1 MSVIR
6 SAVRFAGSYAQINY
20 SIWRIH
26 QDAIF
31 EVDFVEENE
40 SEEENSDS
48 EDDGLPVNEGMFFP
62 VVESCFLF

>member
-1 MSVIR
+1 MADSS
-6 SAVRFAGSYAQINY
+6 SAIADVADID
-20 SIWRIH
+20 W
-26 QDAIF
+26 DAIF

>member
-1 MSVIR
+1 MIADVADID
-6 SAVRFAGSYAQINY
+6 
-20 SIWRIH
+20 W
-26 QDAIF
+26 DAIF

-62 VVESCFLF
+62 VVES